1 MLTIKTQGE
10 QSEFLSEPV
19 MKFILNYM
27 KEDSP
32 KFFEEINGK
41 ENEWISRVIL
51 FDGLSFPDSKIPYG
65 FMLRYQFQK
74 LDIGYDMGIREIVV
88 PESQDE
94 ALDLFNEIMKS
105 GKIFNKVYTGK

>member
-1 MLTIKTQGE
+1 MLTIKTQDE
-10 QSEFLSEPV
+10 QSEFLNESV

-51 FDGLSFPDSKIPYG
+51 FEGSPFSDSKIPYG

-74 LDIGYDMGIREIVV
+74 LDIGYDMGIREIIV

-94 ALDLFNEIMKS
+94 ALDLFNEIMKDE
-105 GKIFNKVYTGK
+105 GIFNKVYKGK